1 MTFDW
6 GALLV
11 AQLEFYWEVHLR
23 PRLEG
28 LSDEEY
34 FWEPVEGCWSLH
46 RGEDGRYA
54 LDGQWPPPV
63 ILLRPCSCRFSLR
76 LQAISRRQ

>member
-1 MTFDW
+1 MTFNW

-34 FWEPVEGCWSLH
+34 FWEPVEG
-46 RGEDGRYA
+46 
-54 LDGQWPPPV
+54 
-63 ILLRPCSCRFSLR
+63 
-76 LQAISRRQ
+76 

>member
-1 MTFDW
+1 MTLNW

-28 LSDEEY
+28 LGDEEY
-34 FWEPVEGCWSLH
+34 FWEPVEESHGPGNFKVHAAGLPH
-46 RGEDGRYA
+46 AMRGNM
-54 LDGQWPPPV
+54 
-63 ILLRPCSCRFSLR
+63 
-76 LQAISRRQ
+76 